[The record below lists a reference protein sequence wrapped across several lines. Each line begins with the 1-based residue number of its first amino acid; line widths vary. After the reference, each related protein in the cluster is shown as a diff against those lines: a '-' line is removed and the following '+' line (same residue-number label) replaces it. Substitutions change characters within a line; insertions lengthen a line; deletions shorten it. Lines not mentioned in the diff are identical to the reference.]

1 MKKFIL
7 FLTLFLSF
15 LNIVYAQERKEFD
28 FVITVDDDDFCM
40 INAPQKIYLQ
50 NEKGEKTDI
59 GFRYHPGNLS
69 ISKEDYEKIKS
80 FDGKIEMHFGWD
92 KHLIGETRH
101 YFYDIPLEK
110 RLFEQAY
117 VIIKIYNMDDK
128 RYRKMYYPLKGKNY
142 NYTLISP
149 AGICKLLTRKEI
161 KMLKRKKLWPSD
173 CECE

>member
-1 MKKFIL
+1 MK
-7 FLTLFLSF
+7 
-15 LNIVYAQERKEFD
+15 NIELLQAAGIKNICI
-28 FVITVDDDDFCM
+28 ITNIFYWKASGLKIKIMYNIIEIVDDDDFCM

-117 VIIKIYNMDDK
+117 VIIKIYNMDD
-128 RYRKMYYPLKGKNY
+128 
-142 NYTLISP
+142 
-149 AGICKLLTRKEI
+149 
-161 KMLKRKKLWPSD
+161 
-173 CECE
+173 

>member
-28 FVITVDDDDFCM
+28 FVIVVDDDHGSM
-40 INAPQKIYLQ
+40 TAPSRIYLQ

-59 GFRYHPGNLS
+59 DFDYHPGNLS
-69 ISKEDYEKIKS
+69 MSMDDYEKIKS
-80 FDGKIEMHFGWD
+80 FEGKIEMHFGWY

-101 YFYDIPLEK
+101 YFYDIPLDK
-110 RLFEQAY
+110 LLFERRY
-117 VIIKIYNMDDK
+117 VVIKIYNMDDK
-128 RYRKMYYPLKGKNY
+128 RYRKLYYPLKGKNY
-142 NYTLISP
+142 NYSLETSNEIN
-149 AGICKLLTRKEI
+149 GLLTKKQI

>member
-28 FVITVDDDDFCM
+28 FVITVDDDDFGM
-40 INAPQKIYLQ
+40 NAPLKICLQ

-59 GFRYHPGNLS
+59 DFRYHPGNLS

-80 FDGKIEMHFGWD
+80 FEGKIELHFSWYKNWNG
-92 KHLIGETRH
+92 KSHY

-142 NYTLISP
+142 NYTLTSP
-149 AGICKLLTRKEI
+149 AGISQLLTKKQI